1 MRRDVTPN
9 DSSTCSCHVHVP
21 AHDQSPEI
29 RVLADVALPSWNLL
43 SAWTERNG
51 FMPRKRKDRSRR

>member
-1 MRRDVTPN
+1 M
-9 DSSTCSCHVHVP
+9 P
-21 AHDQSPEI
+21 AHDHSPEI

-43 SAWTERNG
+43 SAWTEQNG

>member
-1 MRRDVTPN
+1 
-9 DSSTCSCHVHVP
+9 VHVP